1 MNRNRRSLSLSAFI
15 EETMIFSRLDRM
27 TVRQKQDVLIL
38 SFLQPVPT
46 LSWAVLN
53 GGFCHAH
60 HIINHHV
67 NGNDALFCAQPGPW
81 LERAASGLRL
91 QGKVVG
97 MATAVEMKHLVRVS
111 MESGVVRVTCFATV
125 GCGNALSV
133 ADPASVA
140 IEEPAPTLHTINM
153 ILTVQ
158 PGLSDEAMVEAVQIV
173 TEGRVRAL
181 YENGIKSCR
190 SGLPPTGTG
199 TDCVAIVSLDEGMER
214 YCGKHTKLGEL
225 IGAAAYM
232 SVAKGLALSTEK

>member
-1 MNRNRRSLSLSAFI
+1 MGSPFI
-15 EETMIFSRLDRM
+15 VREEHDAVVVSFSTPAR
-27 TVRQKQDVLIL
+27 
-38 SFLQPVPT
+38 T

-67 NGNDALFCAQPGPW
+67 DGNNTLFCAQPGPW
-81 LERAASGLRL
+81 LERAASGLGL

-111 MESGVVRVTCFATV
+111 MESGVARVACFATV

-133 ADPASVA
+133 AEPASLA

-153 ILTVQ
+153 MLTVE
-158 PGLSDEAMVEAVQIV
+158 PGLSDAAMVEAVQIA

-181 YENGIKSCR
+181 YENGIKSYR
-190 SGLPPTGTG
+190 SGLLATGTG
-199 TDCVAIVSLDEGMER
+199 TDCIAVVSLGDRVER

-225 IGAAAYM
+225 IGGAAYM